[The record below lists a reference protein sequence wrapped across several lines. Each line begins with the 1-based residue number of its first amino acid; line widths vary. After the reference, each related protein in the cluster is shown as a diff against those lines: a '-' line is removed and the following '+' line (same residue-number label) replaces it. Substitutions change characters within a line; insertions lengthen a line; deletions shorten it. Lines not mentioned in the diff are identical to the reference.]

1 MSALT
6 PSAHW
11 GWQVDTYL
19 TLKQLT
25 GITAG
30 SVGDVVLHQT
40 PFTASQLHAV
50 TTTPSAVVAEFTLA
64 QAEWYW
70 RFWQATEPLLLSD
83 PARFAATIDALASQQ
98 FVRQTGH
105 KSWGFSVISSQYQP
119 QVAELVLLSGASV
132 LLAVVTQTY
141 GQSSQ
146 LLLLDSG
153 ENLQHKQ
160 MLAGQNL
167 VLLNDRLQ
175 AYRPQRQSGATT
187 FAKTA

>member
-11 GWQVDTYL
+11 RWQVDTYL
-19 TLKQLT
+19 TLQQCT
-25 GITAG
+25 GLAKG
-30 SVGDVVLHQT
+30 SVGDVILHQT
-40 PFTASQLHAV
+40 PFIASQLHGIH
-50 TTTPSAVVAEFTLA
+50 SALGAEFTLA

-70 RFWQATEPLLLSD
+70 RFWQATEPLSLSE

-119 QVAELVLLSGASV
+119 QIAELVLLSGAQV

-141 GQSSQ
+141 QQSSQ

-160 MLAGQNL
+160 LFAGQTL

-175 AYRPQRQSGATT
+175 AYRPQRQTGPAS
-187 FAKTA
+187 FAKSA